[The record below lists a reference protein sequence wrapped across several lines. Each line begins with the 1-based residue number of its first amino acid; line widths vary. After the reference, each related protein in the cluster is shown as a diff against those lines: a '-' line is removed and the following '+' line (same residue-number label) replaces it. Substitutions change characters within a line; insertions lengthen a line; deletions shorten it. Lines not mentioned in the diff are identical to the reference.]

1 MYFFY
6 LKGMYFLN
14 ISFHFSYV
22 GSTLINSFGLQLGR
36 ITGLDPA
43 EPHFEHT
50 HRKVRLDETDAF
62 YVDVIHT
69 DANPLMSLGMYVY
82 FRLVYFR
89 LAYFRLVYI
98 LFIHIFMLVYNLHI
112 FIFLVQ

>member
-89 LAYFRLVYI
+89 LVYFRLVYI

-112 FIFLVQ
+112 FIFLVE

>member
-1 MYFFY
+1 
-6 LKGMYFLN
+6 MYFLN
-14 ISFHFSYV
+14 IIFHFSYV

-82 FRLVYFR
+82 FRLVY
-89 LAYFRLVYI
+89 I

-112 FIFLVQ
+112 IIFLVE

>member
-1 MYFFY
+1 MYV
-6 LKGMYFLN
+6 LS

-69 DANPLMSLGMYVY
+69 DANPLMSLGMYTSGCFTPY
-82 FRLVYFR
+82 WYTSDW
-89 LAYFRLVYI
+89 
-98 LFIHIFMLVYNLHI
+98 FISNL
-112 FIFLVQ
+112 FIFLCWFTIYISLFSW